1 VSVLQNRWI
10 ERLRIVGLQRQRQRQ
25 EQEQH
30 QPLSLGAPDLPQSP
44 PSMST
49 STAFDTNA
57 ATGGMKR
64 RRGAAHGR
72 HGSVADDGVEGE
84 DGTNPIGEGGEGF
97 TDGEELAAT
106 RRKRGGAR
114 GREMSAS
121 SS

>member
-1 VSVLQNRWI
+1 MLLNRWI

-30 QPLSLGAPDLPQSP
+30 QPLTLGAPDSPQYP
-44 PSMST
+44 PSLSA
-49 STAFDTNA
+49 SAAFDPNT

-72 HGSVADDGVEGE
+72 HGSVADGGVEGE
-84 DGTNPIGEGGEGF
+84 NGTNAGGEGGEGF
-97 TDGEELAAT
+97 TDGEEMAASA
-106 RRKRGGAR
+106 RRKRGAR